1 MTPGLLRVVD
11 SLFARAR
18 LSAVVR
24 ELLFGPTVGGL
35 DLAWTAMLVGTYHD
49 SVRAGV
55 LYEARVLDG
64 AAPETR
70 DVVAAYA
77 LLARTPPG
85 PFGEDRDAAGT
96 GRAERRRN
104 LRASLAVEAARLGYV
119 SGVAHAASAAF
130 DAVAEAL
137 GDDLT
142 TMRRDD
148 AELDARELRR
158 IVDADASI
166 VVSADLGA
174 LAALSFRDENQRD
187 AHRLLRHA
195 TADDRRGV
203 NSGPTYGALRIPGDP
218 RKSAMRF
225 SGEEREALAAWRE
238 CAGA

>member
-11 SLFARAR
+11 SLFARAH
-18 LSAVVR
+18 LSACVR

-35 DLAWTAMLVGTYHD
+35 DLAWTAMLVGSYHD
-49 SVRAGV
+49 TVRAGV
-55 LYEARVLDG
+55 LYEATILDS

-85 PFGEDRDAAGT
+85 PFGEDRDASGT

-158 IVDADASI
+158 IVDADAPI
-166 VVSADLGA
+166 LVSADLGA
-174 LAALSFRDENQRD
+174 LAAMVGDENLRD

-195 TADDRRGV
+195 TAYDRRGV
-203 NSGPTYGALRIPGDP
+203 NSEPTYGALRIPGDP

-238 CAGA
+238 RTGA